1 MSGEWL
7 PIVDAAGNCVGR
19 ARRREAHGN
28 PALMHPVV
36 HCLVSDASGGLLL
49 QLRSHTKDV
58 QPGKWD
64 TSVGGHVDFGESVE
78 QALVREIR
86 EELGLHVPL
95 EHLRFLYRYQM
106 RSSIETEL
114 VHTFALC
121 HEGPFRPEPGEIDE
135 LRVWS
140 HGEVLSALGQGVFTP
155 NFEDEFARYRAALAA
170 DDQVYPGSTGC
181 STDSSG

>member
-1 MSGEWL
+1 MSSEWL
-7 PIVDAAGNCVGR
+7 PIVDASGNCVGR

-36 HCLVSDASGGLLL
+36 HCLVRDARDGLLL

-78 QALVREIR
+78 QAIVREIR
-86 EELGLHVPL
+86 EELGVAVPL
-95 EHLRFLYRYQM
+95 THLRFLYRYPM

-114 VHTFALC
+114 VHTFVMQ
-121 HEGPFRPEPGEIDE
+121 HDGPFRAEPEEIDE

-140 HGEVLSALGQGVFTP
+140 HAEILSALGQGIFTP
-155 NFEDEFARYRAALAA
+155 NFEDEFARYRAVLAA
-170 DDQVYPGSTGC
+170 DE
-181 STDSSG
+181 SGHYDHQLP